1 MENCSSSSLFCCLTS
16 VLLLTRLPT
25 CVSADKFLVM
35 GPLDPIVA
43 VLGGNA
49 MLPCF
54 LSPAMNAE
62 SMELRWFRSKFSDV
76 VFVYRNRQE
85 QNKEQMAQYAG
96 RTSLVSDFLTQGK
109 AAVQIHKVQASDH
122 GLYTCFFKKG
132 AFYEEATLELKVAG
146 VGSAPEVRIDG
157 PEDDGIRVVCT
168 ASGWFPKPQVQWR
181 HLSGEKFLAFSEAHA
196 QDAEELFS
204 VEATLVV
211 RDSSAGNVTCS
222 ILNPLLG
229 LEKVAAIF
237 LPEAFF
243 PQASPWKS
251 VFAVSMVMLGL
262 LLFGAAYFITRE
274 YFTKLQEQEER
285 ESLRRAKEEDQ
296 KAKEETLEA
305 VGQLQEELDKRKKAY
320 RVAWRKAQLY
330 ADWRTEKFQAWSVTL
345 NPGSAHSNL
354 AISHDKKT
362 LTWKDTSGSSSE
374 CFSVLGLEGITS
386 GRVYWEVEVE
396 NGDSNQWTLGVCRED
411 VKRTDWYKESPDKG
425 FWVMGRFDV
434 GYCACTKPDTQL
446 CLQRVPHRV
455 GVFLDYSEGDASFF
469 NMNDGSHI
477 FSFPPASFSGTLFP
491 YFMLR
496 SGDLSMTICSVV
508 GGPEGLPASH
518 NNSSLEELKSSPGE
532 RFISGSGVGG
542 IPPEVESPL
551 LPFIPE
557 TVAS

>member
-1 MENCSSSSLFCCLTS
+1 WKQHLSLGFSLVSFQVCLQLTGFLTPVS
-16 VLLLTRLPT
+16 VST
-25 CVSADKFLVM
+25 DNFLVM

-43 VLGGNA
+43 VLGGDA
-49 MLPCF
+49 VLPCF

-76 VFVYRNRQE
+76 VFAYQNQQE
-85 QNKEQMAQYAG
+85 QNEEQMAQYAG

-109 AAVQIHKVQASDH
+109 AAVQIYKVQASDR

-168 ASGWFPKPQVQWR
+168 ASGWFPKPRVRWR
-181 HLSGEKFLAFSEAHA
+181 HLSGENFLAFSEAHA

-222 ILNPLLG
+222 IFNPILG
-229 LEKVAAIF
+229 QEKVAAIF
-237 LPEAFF
+237 LPEPFF

-251 VFAVSMVMLGL
+251 VFVVSMVMLGL
-262 LLFGAAYFITRE
+262 LLFGAGYFIQRE
-274 YFTKLQEQEER
+274 RSTKLQVQQER
-285 ESLRRAKEEDQ
+285 QRLRQAKEKDQ
-296 KAKEETLEA
+296 KAKEEALQT
-305 VGQLQEELDKRKKAY
+305 VGALQEELT
-320 RVAWRKAQLY
+320 WRKAQLY
-330 ADWRTEKFQAWSVTL
+330 AGGSSLFAIHHHWRTEQFQAWSIIL

-354 AISHDKKT
+354 AISPDKRT
-362 LTWKDTSGSSSE
+362 LTWKDTCSDSNAYS
-374 CFSVLGLEGITS
+374 SVLGLEGITS
-386 GRVYWEVEVE
+386 GRVYWEVEVK
-396 NGDSNQWTLGVCRED
+396 NGDCSLWTLGVCRED

-425 FWVMGRFDV
+425 FWVMGHFEV

-446 CLQRVPHRV
+446 RLQQVPHRV
-455 GVFLDYSEGDASFF
+455 GVFLDYGEGDVSFF

-491 YFMLR
+491 YFMFR
-496 SGDLSMTICSVV
+496 SGDLSMTVCSV
-508 GGPEGLPASH
+508 
-518 NNSSLEELKSSPGE
+518 
-532 RFISGSGVGG
+532 
-542 IPPEVESPL
+542 
-551 LPFIPE
+551 
-557 TVAS
+557 